1 MEKSVASKI
10 TEIRLRRNS
19 YMLVVIKNTSYFVD
33 YNGDL
38 YENFQNHC
46 VKVNEEDFDK
56 VFMSMCGYSFH
67 SKTEELKNGYLTLD
81 CGARIGVASTA
92 VYDNDSFVS
101 VKNISSLNIR
111 IPREVKSCAKD
122 VVNWLYVNS
131 FPSIIV
137 AGKPNSGKTTLL
149 RDISATVKP
158 LISSSESKTL
168 GEAEFV
174 DATAQT
180 EVKKENEYFS
190 SARLDRQTARDEAI
204 EKLQKILDD
213 DNSTAEAK
221 NVASQG
227 ISNIS
232 NYISIENK
240 IETLVTA
247 KGADNCIAVIN
258 EDGQRVDVIVDVP
271 ELTDNIILQIKE
283 IAMQQLGCS
292 FENVSIIQ
300 SKS

>member
-1 MEKSVASKI
+1 MFPFPKSAFQNTKGDNMGKAKKIKDLNAAIKEEEFKEQCELASNEIHNENEEKEIEKPLLTEEQIKVRKARKTRVA
-10 TEIRLRRNS
+10 
-19 YMLVVIKNTSYFVD
+19 VAAFVLLLGIGVMGNW
-33 YNGDL
+33 Y
-38 YENFQNHC
+38 YEN
-46 VKVNEEDFDK
+46 
-56 VFMSMCGYSFH
+56 S
-67 SKTEELKNGYLTLD
+67 
-81 CGARIGVASTA
+81 
-92 VYDNDSFVS
+92 
-101 VKNISSLNIR
+101 
-111 IPREVKSCAKD
+111 
-122 VVNWLYVNS
+122 
-131 FPSIIV
+131 
-137 AGKPNSGKTTLL
+137 
-149 RDISATVKP
+149 DISATVKP

-213 DNSTAEAK
+213 DNSTSEAK